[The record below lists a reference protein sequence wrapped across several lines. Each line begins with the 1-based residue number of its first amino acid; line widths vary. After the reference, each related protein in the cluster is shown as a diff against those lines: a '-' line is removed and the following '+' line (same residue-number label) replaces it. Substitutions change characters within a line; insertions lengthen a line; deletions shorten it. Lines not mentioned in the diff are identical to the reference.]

1 MYLVDMTSNWSSVS
15 NKVSFLNHFYILSFL
30 DSWSLFWY
38 LKCYACLDI
47 GYTGEQQRWAV
58 LWFLWLLWVTVIL
71 SINNWAVVW
80 MVTVQQAKRKGFK
93 KDEALLFIKA
103 VSFCCF
109 LYGKMNFLYLG
120 LWTLIIF
127 ICCCWKWC
135 KWRKKVFDVLI
146 DTESKQFYGT
156 VSLATMQ

>member
-1 MYLVDMTSNWSSVS
+1 
-15 NKVSFLNHFYILSFL
+15 
-30 DSWSLFWY
+30 
-38 LKCYACLDI
+38 
-47 GYTGEQQRWAV
+47 
-58 LWFLWLLWVTVIL
+58 LWVTVIF

-103 VSFCCF
+103 ASFCCF

-127 ICCCWKWC
+127 IFCCFGSDVSEG
-135 KWRKKVFDVLI
+135 RKFLMFWLTQNQNSSMVQSVWLQCSSYFLVIPYVVENCVK
-146 DTESKQFYGT
+146 KK
-156 VSLATMQ
+156 